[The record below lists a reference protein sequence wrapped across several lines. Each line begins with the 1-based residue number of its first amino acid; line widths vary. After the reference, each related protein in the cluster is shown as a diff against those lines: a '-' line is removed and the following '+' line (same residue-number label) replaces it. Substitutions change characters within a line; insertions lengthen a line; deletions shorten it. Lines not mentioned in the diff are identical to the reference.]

1 MQNKLNLLKNL
12 NEIQGW
18 SFKEKHTKFH
28 TFHLVDP
35 SPWPLIAAFGLL
47 YTAFGAVL
55 YFHHYNLGSMFFFFG
70 FSITLIAF
78 ICWCRDIV
86 REATFEGHHT
96 KNVQK
101 NIRIGFVLFIV
112 SEIMFFFAFF
122 WAYFHSSLSPTIE
135 LGCVWPPPG
144 ISIFNPWTIPFL
156 NTVILLT
163 SGVTLTWAHHIIM
176 KRDYNNEIA
185 FTYTLILAF
194 FFTFLQLYEYNN
206 APFSIN
212 DSVFGSC
219 FFMTTGFHGFHVLV
233 GSIFIFVTF
242 YRYISYHFSKERHL
256 GFEICAWYW
265 HFVDVV
271 WLFLFI
277 CLYWWPS
284 VKNFNNLEN
293 LILLNI

>member
-1 MQNKLNLLKNL
+1 MNIKTRLLYNL
-12 NEIQGW
+12 NYIQGW
-18 SFKEKHTKFH
+18 SFQSKHTKFH

-35 SPWPLIAAFGLL
+35 SPWPLTTAFGLL
-47 YTAFGAVL
+47 YTTFGAVL
-55 YFHHYNLGSMFFFFG
+55 YFHFYKLGAMFFFLG
-70 FSITLIAF
+70 FFITLFSF

-122 WAYFHSSLSPTIE
+122 WAYFHSSFSPTIE
-135 LGCVWPPPG
+135 IGCVWPPPG
-144 ISIFNPWTIPFL
+144 INIFNPWSIPFL
-156 NTVILLT
+156 NTIILLT
-163 SGVTLTWAHHIIM
+163 SGITLTWAHHLII
-176 KRDYNNEIA
+176 KRIYDDEVA
-185 FTYTLILAF
+185 FSYTLILAF

-233 GSIFIFVTF
+233 GSIFIYVTF
-242 YRYISYHFSKERHL
+242 YRYISKHFSKERHL

-284 VKNFNNLEN
+284 IKNINTLEN
-293 LILLNI
+293 IILTSF